1 MPDLL
6 DRKPFVVDHTTR
18 VPWGTAW
25 GYRSPVSPSPDT
37 VRCLSPGIPIS
48 WELARNAN
56 SQPHLNLLN
65 RKLWT
70 WDGQSV
76 TANPPGDS
84 DAAPGSDTLL
94 MEAGIW
100 KMGRSSPKTIT
111 RSK

>member
-1 MPDLL
+1 MG
-6 DRKPFVVDHTTR
+6 VQ
-18 VPWGTAW
+18 VP
-25 GYRSPVSPSPDT
+25 SVPSPDT
-37 VRCLSPGIPIS
+37 ARGLSPDVPIT

-56 SQPHLNLLN
+56 SRPHLDLLN

-70 WDGQSV
+70 WDGRSV

-84 DAAPGSDTLL
+84 DAAPGGDTLL

-100 KMGRSSPKTIT
+100 QMGRSSPKTVT